1 MLILQLMSE
10 AASATQSTGMFD
22 VLMYLAGGSA
32 GTMILQK
39 ALEFFKP
46 KSERQMNKFD
56 VVDRL
61 EKVVQQLQDVACYRD
76 KCKERVNGENLKE
89 DEKK

>member
-1 MLILQLMSE
+1 MLILQLMTE
-10 AASATQSTGMFD
+10 AASTTQNTGMFD
-22 VLMYLAGGSA
+22 VLIYGTGGSVI
-32 GTMILQK
+32 TMILQK

-61 EKVVQQLQDVACYRD
+61 EKVVQQLQDVACYRE
-76 KCKERVNGENLKE
+76 KCKTRLNGEE
-89 DEKK
+89 SE

>member
-1 MLILQLMSE
+1 MTE
-10 AASATQSTGMFD
+10 AASTTQNTGMFD
-22 VLMYLAGGSA
+22 VLIYGTGGSVI
-32 GTMILQK
+32 TMILQK

-61 EKVVQQLQDVACYRD
+61 EKVVQQLQDVACYRE
-76 KCKERVNGENLKE
+76 KCKTRLNGEE
-89 DEKK
+89 SE